1 MKTQKITIPSPCTI
15 GWKNM
20 QDTANGKFCQS
31 CNKIIPDF
39 SRLPDFQIRSI
50 IEQTDGD
57 VCGRISLSQLNRIR
71 VGSSSVSH
79 SNTEENNSFLKVAV
93 LTGVMLSSIS
103 LSAATPKQSPFLS
116 LPSIDVSTIVPE
128 TNSLEGDI
136 EISGVVVD
144 QLNKEPI
151 VFANVKL
158 IVDGYTYG
166 ATTDLD
172 GKFKLMLP
180 ESLLDKVVS
189 LSIQAIDYETTT
201 VNVKLSK
208 NRVYKE
214 IEMKLDENVMI
225 EGIIIRED
233 D

>member
-1 MKTQKITIPSPCTI
+1 MKTQKISIPSPCTV

-31 CNKIIPDF
+31 CNKVIPDF
-39 SRLPDFQIRSI
+39 SKLPDFQIRSI
-50 IEQTDGD
+50 IEQTEGE

-71 VGSSSVSH
+71 VGSSSENH

-103 LSAATPKQSPFLS
+103 LSAATPKQSSFLS
-116 LPSIDVSTIVPE
+116 LPSIDVSAFVSE
-128 TNSLEGDI
+128 SNSLASDI
-136 EISGVVVD
+136 EVSGIVVD
-144 QLNKEPI
+144 QLNEEPI
-151 VFANVKL
+151 VFVK
-158 IVDGYTYG
+158 ITVVVEGKTYNT
-166 ATTDLD
+166 TTDFD

-180 ESLLDKVVS
+180 ESLLGKEVS
-189 LSIQAIDYETTT
+189 LSIQAIDYETKT

-214 IEMKLDENVMI
+214 IEMKLDENAMI
-225 EGIIIRED
+225 EGIIFREED
-233 D
+233 

>member
-1 MKTQKITIPSPCTI
+1 MKTQKISIPSPCNV

-20 QDTANGKFCQS
+20 QDTPNGKFCQT
-31 CNKIIPDF
+31 CNKVIPDF
-39 SRLPDFQIRSI
+39 SKLPDFQIRSI
-50 IEQTDGD
+50 IEQTEGE

-71 VGSSSVSH
+71 VGSTSESH
-79 SNTEENNSFLKVAV
+79 SYSEENNSFLKVAV
-93 LTGVMLSSIS
+93 LTGVMLTSIS
-103 LSAATPKQSPFLS
+103 LNATTTNQNTFLS
-116 LPSIDVSTIVPE
+116 LPLIDVSANVSE
-128 TNSLEGDI
+128 TNSLVGDI

-158 IVDGYTYG
+158 IVEGFTYS
-166 ATTDLD
+166 ATTDFD

-180 ESLLDKVVS
+180 ESLSDKVVS
-189 LSIQAIDYETTT
+189 LSIQAVDYETKT

-214 IEMKLDENVMI
+214 IEMKLDENVLI
-225 EGIIIRED
+225 EGVIIRED

>member
-1 MKTQKITIPSPCTI
+1 MKTQKISIPSPCTV

-31 CNKIIPDF
+31 CNKVIPDF
-39 SRLPDFQIRSI
+39 SKLPDFQIRSI
-50 IEQTDGD
+50 IEQTEGE

-71 VGSSSVSH
+71 VGSSSESH
-79 SNTEENNSFLKVAV
+79 SNAEENNSFLKVAV

-103 LSAATPKQSPFLS
+103 LSAATPEQSPFLS
-116 LPSIDVSTIVPE
+116 LPSIDMSVNVSE
-128 TNSLEGDI
+128 TNSLIGDI
-136 EISGVVVD
+136 EVSGIVVD
-144 QLNKEPI
+144 QLNEEPI
-151 VFANVKL
+151 VFVK
-158 IVDGYTYG
+158 ITVVVEGKTYN
-166 ATTDLD
+166 ATTDFD

-180 ESLLDKVVS
+180 ESLLGKEVS
-189 LSIQAIDYETTT
+189 LSIQAIDYESKII
-201 VNVKLSK
+201 NIKLSK

-214 IEMKLDENVMI
+214 IEMKLDENAMI